1 MQSSA
6 NTDAFRNP
14 PPSGVPSF
22 GLIRDELDQVRKL
35 VNEQLAGRSDKL
47 EVRRLLGTVNTGGG
61 KMLRPGLVLLAGAS
75 CGRITR
81 EHIQV
86 GAIIEIIHNATLLHD
101 DVVDGGQKR
110 RGEPTV
116 NSLWGNEAAVVLGD
130 LLLSKVFGMCA
141 DLDEEVIRMIAGTM
155 ARICEGELRQTVQ
168 RRNWELSEPE
178 YIDIVTEKSAALFAC
193 CCNLGG
199 FLAGAKEAEIRLL
212 VDFGLNAGIAF
223 QIMDDLL
230 DIVGDESKA
239 GKTLGSDI
247 DKNKPT
253 LAVIHVLR
261 QVDTAERDTIISGSN
276 IAGSNKK
283 RLLELLR
290 SYGSL
295 KYAQSRAKSFVTK
308 AIAALAGLEESEGKE
323 ALVQTAR
330 FIERLAV

>member
-1 MQSSA
+1 M
-6 NTDAFRNP
+6 
-14 PPSGVPSF
+14 
-22 GLIRDELDQVRKL
+22 DQVRRL
-35 VNEQLAGRSDKL
+35 VNEQLAGRSGKL
-47 EVRRLLGTVNTGGG
+47 EISRLLGTVNAGRG

-101 DVVDGGQKR
+101 DVLDEGQKR

-130 LLLSKVFGMCA
+130 LLLSRVFGMCT
-141 DLDEEVIRMIAGTM
+141 DLDGEVIRIIGGTM

-178 YIDIVTEKSAALFAC
+178 YIDIVSEKSAALFAC

-199 FLAGAKEAEIRLL
+199 FLAGAGEAEIRVL
-212 VDFGLNAGIAF
+212 VDFGLSTGIAF
-223 QIMDDLL
+223 QIIDDLL
-230 DIVGDESKA
+230 DIVGDEGEA

-253 LAVIHVLR
+253 LAVIHLLR
-261 QVDTAERDTIISGSN
+261 EVNASERDTVINELSIRGS
-276 IAGSNKK
+276 SDK

-295 KYAQSRAKSFVTK
+295 KYAQSRAESLVTK
-308 AIAALAGLEESEGKE
+308 AIAALAGLEGSEGKE

-330 FIERLAV
+330 FIERLAI